1 MASTRFRFLG
11 GTVAVAAAIGVSA
24 GVADMG
30 VSTVHGDSTAEEQ
43 VMLERLNAARKDPRA
58 AQTRLKVDLSARGR
72 FALAPKPPLAMNSLL
87 TEAARGHS
95 RNMSDR
101 GFFSHT
107 DHLGRRPAD
116 RIRSA
121 GDQFK
126 ACSENLAVSD
136 PLPEQALDRLLIDEG
151 VADLAHR
158 VSLLGLSEQAN
169 MFDEVGIAA
178 IKTNGK
184 WKYYYTVDLAT
195 DADPN
200 PYLLGVVYR
209 DTNSNGLYDAGEGL
223 PGIKVQVGATED
235 KSVTATVGGYAILI
249 SDPGTYTVTFS
260 GAGLPEPVQ
269 LPLEIRDKNVK
280 IDVKVGGAPAS
291 KSVP

>member
-1 MASTRFRFLG
+1 MASRRFRFLG
-11 GTVAVAAAIGVSA
+11 GTVATAAAIGLSA

-30 VSTVHGDSTAEEQ
+30 VSTLHGDPTAEEQ
-43 VMLERLNAARKDPRA
+43 VMLERLNAARKDPLA
-58 AQTRLKVDLSARGR
+58 AQTRLKVDLTAKGR
-72 FALAPKPPLAMNSLL
+72 FALTPKPPLCMNAILA
-87 TEAARGHS
+87 TAARLHC
-95 RNMSDR
+95 RNMSER

-107 DHLGRRPAD
+107 DHLGRRPSD
-116 RIRSA
+116 RIRAA
-121 GDQFK
+121 GYQFR

-136 PLPEQALDRLLIDEG
+136 PLPDQALDRLIIDEG

-158 VSLLGLSEQAN
+158 ISLLGLTEQAS
-169 MFDEVGIAA
+169 MFDEVGIGA

-184 WKYYYTVDLAT
+184 WKHYYTVDLAT

-200 PYLLGVVYR
+200 PFLLGVVYR
-209 DTNSNGLYDAGEGL
+209 DTNSNGVYDAGEGV

-235 KSVTATVGGYAILI
+235 KSVTATVGGYAVLI
-249 SDPGTYTVTFS
+249 SDPGTYVVTFS

-269 LPLEIRDKNVK
+269 LPLEIRDRNVK